1 MVFARKSVEF
11 ERELIEFCEIDKQT
25 YGIHLN
31 SRGNLVEPRG
41 PPSLTTLSSLSG
53 AKRLMTMSAHS
64 KSRRGVHVSSH
75 LLPVSSLLFPVSCFL
90 FPVSSFQ
97 SPVYCFQSPVSSLLF
112 PVSCFLFPVSSFLL
126 LPTGKITKYL

>member
-1 MVFARKSVEF
+1 MEFARKSVEF
-11 ERELIEFCEIDKQT
+11 ERELIEFCEIDEQT

-53 AKRLMTMSAHS
+53 AKMMTMSAHP
-64 KSRRGVHVSSH
+64 KSRRGGQVSSH
-75 LLPVSSLLFPVSCFL
+75 LFPVSSLLFPVSCFL

-97 SPVYCFQSPVSSLLF
+97 SPVYCFQSPVS
-112 PVSCFLFPVSSFLL
+112 CFLFPVSSFQL
-126 LPTGKITKYL
+126 LPTGQNYKILVKLNVF